1 MTAQATTRP
10 ELGPEAG
17 REPPPERASPPQ
29 AQRPPARPARRPPP
43 RRRSLVR
50 TFATYLGIAILFVVV
65 AVTTFL
71 LIAPPVDIV
80 RERLIAEFQARTG
93 YLLEINGQTTLRLVP
108 GPSVEFRD
116 VVVATPGEGGA
127 PVLRIESIEVEPQ
140 MSALLRGKVQA
151 ERVVVRRPQLDLV
164 VDAEGKRKWLRPGR
178 DRAQLDQ
185 ARDRAQIQRDRQRAE
200 LQSVRVAQLKDG
212 ESAGRFAPPV
222 LRDVSETA
230 SPRDEAHAR
239 SGNAAAIPSIR
250 ISDGIVRYRDLR
262 TGSLVQSDQVQ
273 LRVAERSGKDARLVM
288 AGTFSF
294 AGETVKVQLQAAL
307 PEGSRSKHA
316 DRIALK
322 LDGRHGTTS
331 YDGSLDLADRP
342 VANGALDV
350 STKDAR
356 SALRWLGFRS
366 RDATLTG
373 PMSFKGRI
381 DAQGSRTTLEQ
392 MDLSLEGAKAG
403 GRITID
409 HGDTRL
415 RFAADLNFAELDIDR
430 LRAPA
435 DQRVDQRADQR
446 PGDRAQR
453 RQQSKEQPAD
463 EQQPRKRSREVRR
476 VETTAAPAPA
486 TPPPAAAADEDA
498 DNDPAN
504 GGLLRSQ
511 RTWRTEPIPFVT
523 LASADGEARLR
534 ASRLVWRGATLTD
547 AAGNLTLADG
557 AMKIDIREGV
567 MHGGRARG
575 VITASA
581 SGHVGI
587 DLALDDVSALET
599 LSNSGRFEMLEG
611 PARIRLA
618 VAGHG
623 ATEKEI
629 VDTLTGTA
637 TIDIAKGAIRGWSID
652 DILAT
657 ARRLQLPNLKRDP
670 DARTRFERL
679 AAAVAIKDGVA
690 TGKDMR
696 IAASP
701 ISLDSSGTIDLR
713 SRTLELT
720 LSPRIA
726 SDAASGASNRFAGLS
741 VPLQLNGP
749 WNRPR
754 LSADYQSVLKSPQ
767 KAIEAARD
775 AARGVKD
782 EDIDKAAKRLL
793 GDTPEAEKGAK
804 RAKELLKR
812 FLDR

>member
-1 MTAQATTRP
+1 MT
-10 ELGPEAG
+10 G
-17 REPPPERASPPQ
+17 PPPLPERSPPPRQ
-29 AQRPPARPARRPPP
+29 AQRSTARPVRRPPP
-43 RRRSLVR
+43 RRRSLIR
-50 TFATYLGIAILFVVV
+50 TLAGYLAMTMLFVVV

-71 LIAPPVDIV
+71 LVAPPVDIV
-80 RERLIAEFQARTG
+80 RERLIADFQARTG

-116 VVVATPGEGGA
+116 VVVATPGEGGSQ
-127 PVLRIESIEVEPQ
+127 VLRIESIEVEPQ
-140 MSALLRGKVQA
+140 VSALLRGKVQVD
-151 ERVVVRRPQLDLV
+151 RVIVRRPQLDLV
-164 VDAEGKRKWLRPGR
+164 IDAEGRRKWLRPNR
-178 DRAQLDQ
+178 HAD
-185 ARDRAQIQRDRQRAE
+185 

-212 ESAGRFAPPV
+212 QLKDGDAAGRFAPSV
-222 LRDVSETA
+222 LRDVA
-230 SPRDEAHAR
+230 DAAPREELPVR
-239 SGNAAAIPSIR
+239 KGNAAAIPSIR

-262 TGSLVQSDQVQ
+262 TGNLIQSDQVQ
-273 LRVAERSGKDARLVM
+273 LRVIERSGKDARLAV
-288 AGTFSF
+288 AGTFAY

-307 PEGSRSKHA
+307 PEGSRSRRA

-322 LDGRHGTTS
+322 LDARHGTAS
-331 YDGSLDLADRP
+331 YDGSVELSERAL
-342 VANGALDV
+342 ANGSVDI

-356 SALRWLGFRS
+356 EAMRWFGLRS
-366 RDATLTG
+366 RDASLTG
-373 PMSFKGRI
+373 PLSFKGRI
-381 DAQGSRTTLEQ
+381 DAQGDRTAIEQ
-392 MDLSLEGAKAG
+392 MSFSVEGAKAD

-409 HGDTRL
+409 HGGIRP

-430 LRAPA
+430 LRAKVEQQPA
-435 DQRVDQRADQR
+435 
-446 PGDRAQR
+446 DRAQR
-453 RQQSKEQPAD
+453 RQSKERTRD
-463 EQQPRKRSREVRR
+463 VRR
-476 VETTAAPAPA
+476 VETATAPAAPPSES
-486 TPPPAAAADEDA
+486 DDA
-498 DNDPAN
+498 ENDPAS
-504 GGLLRSQ
+504 GALLPRG
-511 RTWRTEPIPFVT
+511 RAWRTEPIPFVT
-523 LASADGEARLR
+523 LGNADGDARIR
-534 ASRLVWRGATLTD
+534 ASRLVWRGATLMD
-547 AAGNLTLADG
+547 AAGNLNLADG
-557 AMKIDIREGV
+557 AMKIDLREGT

-575 VITASA
+575 VITAST

-587 DLALDDVSALET
+587 DLALDEVSALET
-599 LSNSGRFEMLEG
+599 LSNSGRFEVLEG

-629 VDTLTGTA
+629 VDTLAGTA
-637 TIDIAKGAIRGWSID
+637 TIEITKGAIRGWSID

-657 ARRLQLPNLKRDP
+657 ARRLQMPNLKRDA

-679 AAAVAIKDGVA
+679 SATVVIKDGVA

-701 ISLDSSGTIDLR
+701 ISLDSSGTIDLK

-726 SDAASGASNRFAGLS
+726 SDAATGANGRFAGLS

-754 LSADYQSVLKSPQ
+754 LSADFQSILKSPQ
-767 KAIEAARD
+767 KAIEAARE
-775 AARGVKD
+775 AVSGVKD
-782 EDIDKAAKRLL
+782 EDIDKAAKRFL